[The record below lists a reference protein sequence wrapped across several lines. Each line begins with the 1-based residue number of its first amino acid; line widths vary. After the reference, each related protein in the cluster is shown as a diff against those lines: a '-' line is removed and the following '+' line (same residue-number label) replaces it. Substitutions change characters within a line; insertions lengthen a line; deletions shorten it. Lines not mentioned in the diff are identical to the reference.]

1 MDNDYFDLGSYGAE
15 NDFVIHCVDEDPNS
29 ILK

>member
-1 MDNDYFDLGSYGAE
+1 MSDDYANLESYGAE
-15 NDFVIHCVDEDPNS
+15 NDFFIHCVDEDPNS